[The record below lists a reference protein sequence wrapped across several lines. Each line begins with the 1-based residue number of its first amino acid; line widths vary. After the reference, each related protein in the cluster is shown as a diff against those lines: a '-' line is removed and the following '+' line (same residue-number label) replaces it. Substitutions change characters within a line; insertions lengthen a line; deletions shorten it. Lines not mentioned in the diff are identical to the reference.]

1 MKKRN
6 ILQFLFIFVLSSV
19 CWAQDK
25 MPAALAPVGALGEFS
40 KMEKQIIF
48 NSLQESLS
56 TYYLLASQKSFEAAQ
71 EKAFEELDYEECT
84 EDQCFALIQQI
95 LQIDNLFLF
104 SMTREGKFNQLSLTR
119 VDLDSQR
126 LVRTAFCDDCSIGD
140 LNSKVDGLVRSIF
153 EEDQNSFDGS
163 PFVLKEKKPEP
174 EQKNNFVEPKPQKE
188 TNFSILEPES
198 SIIWHYI
205 AGGIITVSSLLSYQ
219 AATSYNSLSEKNKQ
233 LANSYAS
240 TGSVETKKEY
250 ETNQTNMKRY
260 KSQVQTYDA
269 ISLIGFGWWT
279 YLFFIH
285 TENSTSKTE
294 DQSINLFANQ
304 TNIDISWQWKF

>member
-25 MPAALAPVGALGEFS
+25 MPAALAPVSALGEFS

-140 LNSKVDGLVRSIF
+140 LNSKVDGLVRSSKRIKT
-153 EEDQNSFDGS
+153 
-163 PFVLKEKKPEP
+163 VLMVPP
-174 EQKNNFVEPKPQKE
+174 
-188 TNFSILEPES
+188 
-198 SIIWHYI
+198 
-205 AGGIITVSSLLSYQ
+205 
-219 AATSYNSLSEKNKQ
+219 
-233 LANSYAS
+233 
-240 TGSVETKKEY
+240 
-250 ETNQTNMKRY
+250 
-260 KSQVQTYDA
+260 
-269 ISLIGFGWWT
+269 
-279 YLFFIH
+279 LF
-285 TENSTSKTE
+285 
-294 DQSINLFANQ
+294 
-304 TNIDISWQWKF
+304 